1 MITIIIT
8 TYIGR
13 FGQVV
18 VVAVPPTRG
27 EPGEGGPC
35 RDCSLNLGGK
45 TKK

>member
-1 MITIIIT
+1 MITVIIT

-13 FGQVV
+13 FRQVV

-35 RDCSLNLGGK
+35 GDCPLNLGGK